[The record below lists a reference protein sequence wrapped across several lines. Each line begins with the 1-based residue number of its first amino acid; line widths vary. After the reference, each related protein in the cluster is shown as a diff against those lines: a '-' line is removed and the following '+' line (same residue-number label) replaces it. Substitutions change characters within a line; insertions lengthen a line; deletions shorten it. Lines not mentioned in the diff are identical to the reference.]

1 MAGSNLMAKT
11 LSEDEIQLRK
21 RARRRLIGAIV
32 LVAVAVVVLPMVLD
46 NKPEQRNQEIEIRI
60 PSEDTADEF
69 PPEAANSPQTPSAG
83 VPDSGTSES
92 RRQEAAVLQPGK
104 PIQPPTQ
111 VAEKV
116 QPPTQVAEKVQPP
129 AQVAEKGKPAA
140 NSPAPE
146 IAPGAESARTSS
158 IAANMFVVQLGAFAN
173 PAKAQRQLQS
183 LISKEKDVKGYTETI
198 KTGKGTGSR
207 GLDSRK
213 EADDGEITR
222 VRVGPFQTREE
233 AEAARER
240 LRKLGF
246 EGVVI
251 DR

>member
-46 NKPEQRNQEIEIRI
+46 NKPEQRNHEIEIRI
-60 PSEDTADEF
+60 PSEDTADEL
-69 PPEAANSPQTPSAG
+69 PPEAATFPQTPSAG

-92 RRQEAAVLQPGK
+92 RRQEAAALQPGK
-104 PIQPPTQ
+104 PIQPP
-111 VAEKV
+111 A
-116 QPPTQVAEKVQPP
+116 QVAEKVQPP

-140 NSPAPE
+140 NSSAPE

-183 LISKEKDVKGYTETI
+183 LISKEKDIKAYTETI

-233 AEAARER
+233 AEVARER

>member
-60 PSEDTADEF
+60 PSEDTADEL

-104 PIQPPTQ
+104 PIQPP
-111 VAEKV
+111 A
-116 QPPTQVAEKVQPP
+116 QVAEKVQPP

-233 AEAARER
+233 AGAARER
-240 LRKLGF
+240 LRKLGI

-251 DR
+251 VR